1 MLATLALLAAIALI
15 QEPPQPPPPAP
26 GQVPAAAAQPRPRR
40 DPLQRFE
47 GLDLTQDQKDRL
59 RAVFAQGRQDRR
71 ARRKAVMGILTPEQ
85 RRKLRADRKAPS
97 APRPQ

>member
-1 MLATLALLAAIALI
+1 MLATLALLAATALI

-26 GQVPAAAAQPRPRR
+26 GQVPAAAQPRPRR

-85 RRKLRADRKAPS
+85 RRKLRADRKAPG

>member
-85 RRKLRADRKAPS
+85 RRKLRADRKAQG